1 VVVLSESGRVTRTD
15 DRRDDE
21 RTDDAQAVEPDPV
34 LTAAIADATRA
45 AVTRLRAE
53 HPGPFCAYALVKTG
67 EALRPYLTVTPD
79 GPERWDLADS
89 PYAITGDEHF
99 AHVAALYAARG
110 DLTDLPVE
118 EAPAEYDRRL
128 ASMEAAWCQLDTEGL
143 LGTGAARA
151 ATLLLVATMPPDE
164 SDAGFARRLNPPG
177 PLLDAWLAEA
187 AEGR

>member
-1 VVVLSESGRVTRTD
+1 MTSTD

-21 RTDDAQAVEPDPV
+21 RNDGAAAVDPDPV

-53 HPGPFCAYALVKTG
+53 HPGPFCAYALVTTG

-99 AHVAALYAARG
+99 AHGTALYAARG
-110 DLTDLPVE
+110 DLADLPAR
-118 EAPAEYDRRL
+118 EAQTEYDQRL
-128 ASMEAAWCQLDTEGL
+128 ASMEAVLRTLDAEGL
-143 LGTGAARA
+143 FGTGAARE

-177 PLLDAWLAEA
+177 PLLDDWLVEA

>member
-1 VVVLSESGRVTRTD
+1 VTRTD

-21 RTDDAQAVEPDPV
+21 RTEADGAPAVEPDPV

-45 AVTRLRAE
+45 AVAQLHVE
-53 HPGPFCAYALVKTG
+53 HPGPFCAYALVTTG
-67 EALRPYLTVTPD
+67 EALRPYLIVTPD

-110 DLTDLPVE
+110 DLADLPVE

-128 ASMEAAWCQLDTEGL
+128 ASMEAAWCVLDAEGL
-143 LGTGAARA
+143 FGAGAARA